1 MLRTIA
7 SLAGFFAL
15 VIGLAGFSPAGTQ
28 NGKPDTPARK
38 INARLT
44 MEPFGK
50 TPDGREVDLY
60 TLSNKNGL
68 EVGIMNY
75 GGVIRTLKAPDRNG
89 KFKDIVLGFDNLG
102 SYVAKNPYFGALVG
116 RYANRIGNAKFTLD
130 GKEYHVPKNDGPN
143 CLHGGIINFSKQLW
157 IANGGGTPQD
167 AKLVLEYESADGE
180 EGFPGKLAATV
191 TYTLNDKNELRID
204 YAAVSDKPTV
214 VNLTNHSYFNLAGQ
228 GSGDIL
234 NHVVTIYA
242 SKFTPVNATLIP
254 TGELK
259 AVAGT
264 AFDFTKPTRIG
275 ERIGADD
282 QQLKYG
288 MGYDHN
294 WVLDHPAGALSL
306 AARAEDPGSGRV
318 LEVLTDQPGVQFYTG
333 NHLDGTDHG
342 KGGSAYQQRY
352 GFCLETQHFPDSP
365 NKPSFPSTVLR
376 PGGQYHST
384 TVLRFSAK

>member
-1 MLRTIA
+1 MLRTTA
-7 SLAGFFAL
+7 SLAGFIAL
-15 VIGLAGFSPAGTQ
+15 VIGLAGFSPAGAQ
-28 NGKPDTPARK
+28 NGKPDAPAQK

-44 MEPFGK
+44 MQPFGK

-68 EVGIMNY
+68 EVGILNY
-75 GGVIRTLKAPDRNG
+75 GGVIQTLKAPDRNG

-102 SYVAKNPYFGALVG
+102 LYVAKNPYFGALVG
-116 RYANRIGNAKFTLD
+116 RYANRIGNAKFSLD

-157 IANGGGTPQD
+157 VANGGGTPQN
-167 AKLVLEYESADGE
+167 AKLVLEYVSADGE
-180 EGFPGKLAATV
+180 EGFPGKLTATV

-234 NHVVTIYA
+234 NHVLTIYA
-242 SKFTPVNATLIP
+242 SRFTPVGATLIP

-264 AFDFTKPTRIG
+264 PFDFTKPTRIG

-294 WVLDHPAGALSL
+294 WVLDHSGSLSL
-306 AARAEDPGSGRV
+306 AARAEDPSSGRV

-342 KGGSAYQQRY
+342 KGGKAYQPRG

-376 PGGQYHST
+376 PGGQYHTT
-384 TVLRFSAK
+384 TVFRFSAK